1 MSVLAN
7 SNKQILWEVL
17 NGLISENKLKINNIE
32 DFRSFFEHKCKEYHV
47 KRFDY
52 SGLSD
57 INKHIVSECFE
68 YLKKASQESKLLM
81 FREYEQY
88 GNKNIVNNLQI
99 GKRYEEHQT
108 NFKTMINAKRPNEV
122 DFTEN
127 TDIPIGNMDDAMSK
141 MMKERDSDLN
151 TITNEYNQNHDSIK
165 WLNNSGDIPP
175 PKLNI
180 HDNKLKQILKSNS
193 SVNAS
198 VNNKNDSQSN
208 IEIIIGDKKDNNEKN
223 EKTEKKKVK
232 FKSDFLDNIDNVKNT
247 NENNEKRYDKDLK
260 ERARQFQDLTEE
272 MNKKDEDNSRIYQE
286 KRDIIGIMDDKDKKP
301 IKKETNLENVFTK
314 MKRKTKKSD
323 IEGSMKVDLIDV
335 NVKIDKLEIYLVDIL
350 KNQIDLM
357 NQQKEIISK
366 LQYNENSRYDKLES
380 TFSAI

>member
-1 MSVLAN
+1 
-7 SNKQILWEVL
+7 
-17 NGLISENKLKINNIE
+17 
-32 DFRSFFEHKCKEYHV
+32 
-47 KRFDY
+47 
-52 SGLSD
+52 
-57 INKHIVSECFE
+57 
-68 YLKKASQESKLLM
+68 
-81 FREYEQY
+81 
-88 GNKNIVNNLQI
+88 
-99 GKRYEEHQT
+99 
-108 NFKTMINAKRPNEV
+108 MINAKRPNEV

-180 HDNKLKQILKSNS
+180 HDNKLKPILKS
-193 SVNAS
+193 NAS
-198 VNNKNDSQSN
+198 VNNTQSN
-208 IEIIIGDKKDNNEKN
+208 IEFIIGYKKDKNNENKTKNENENENEKIENKN
-223 EKTEKKKVK
+223 EKIENKNEKIENEKIEKKRVK